1 MSHTLS
7 LNFTI
12 DELKKFEQETQV
24 RSIIGDILGPLV
36 DRSHTSQTEIRELY
50 KTVEKLHKKLD
61 EIDRTVKNDL
71 NLKQFLTDI
80 KKRQ

>member
-1 MSHTLS
+1 M
-7 LNFTI
+7 N
-12 DELKKFEQETQV
+12 ELKKFEQETQV
-24 RSIIGDILGPLV
+24 RAIIGDILGPLV
-36 DRSHTSQTEIRELY
+36 DRSHSSQTEIRELA
-50 KTVEKLHKKLD
+50 KIVDKIHKKVD

>member
-1 MSHTLS
+1 MNLIFG
-7 LNFTI
+7 L

-36 DRSHTSQTEIRELY
+36 DRSHNSQTEIRELA